1 MSGISGSEQ
10 TWLGENAVELLH
22 ISDERVGEDIVLDGG
37 EDLAAFA
44 ANYHRDTTRGSDLGD
59 PDYPPL
65 EFRAVQV
72 GTRHPC
78 GDEQVAARRFWAD
91 KSEAAG
97 LLNGGAVR
105 LAPHGFWTE
114 VVEWRISEAEYRQ
127 RYDWDR

>member
-1 MSGISGSEQ
+1 MSGICEASQ
-10 TWLGENAVELLH
+10 KWLDEHAVEMLW
-22 ISDERVGEDIVLDGG
+22 IRDERVGDDIVLVDDT
-37 EDLAAFA
+37 DLTAFA
-44 ANYHRDTTRGSDLGD
+44 ADYHRDTTRGSDLGD

-65 EFRAVQV
+65 EFRAVPV

-78 GDEQVAARRFWAD
+78 GDEQVAARRFFAD

>member
-10 TWLGENAVELLH
+10 TWLAENAVGLLH

-37 EDLAAFA
+37 EDLTAFA
-44 ANYHRDTTRGSDLGD
+44 DNYYRDTTRGSDLGD

-65 EFRAVQV
+65 EFRAVPV

-78 GDEQVAARRFWAD
+78 GDEQVAARRFFAD

>member
-10 TWLGENAVELLH
+10 TWLAENAVGLLH

-37 EDLAAFA
+37 EDLTAFA
-44 ANYHRDTTRGSDLGD
+44 DNYHRDTTRGSDLGD

-65 EFRAVQV
+65 EFRAVPV

-78 GDEQVAARRFWAD
+78 GDEQVAARRFFAD